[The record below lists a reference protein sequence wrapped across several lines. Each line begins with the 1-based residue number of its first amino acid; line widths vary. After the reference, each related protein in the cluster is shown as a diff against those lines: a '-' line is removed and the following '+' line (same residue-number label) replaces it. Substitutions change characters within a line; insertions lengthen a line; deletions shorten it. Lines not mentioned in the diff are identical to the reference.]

1 MSLMMVVKHTL
12 AGSTSFGF
20 RHVCLREFS
29 ITRVQVPVEIKGKV
43 GRTETE
49 VRGGYK
55 LSAVGLGT
63 QPGSSEGRAHD
74 FNFEP
79 SLQPLT
85 QLLKSQ
91 ALPHLVVRREHLCCN
106 MFWSDLHQVSFFEAL
121 SFIRAGSRCHGPWG
135 NFPDT

>member
-1 MSLMMVVKHTL
+1 MDLGMCAYVSLASRV
-12 AGSTSFGF
+12 
-20 RHVCLREFS
+20 RRCLWRLE
-29 ITRVQVPVEIKGKV
+29 GKV

-49 VRGGYK
+49 VTGGCK
-55 LSAVGLGT
+55 LPAVGLGT
-63 QPGSSEGRAHD
+63 QPGSSDGRAHD

-79 SLQPLT
+79 SLQPPT

-91 ALPHLVVRREHLCCN
+91 ALPHLVVRREHLCCS
-106 MFWSDLHQVSFFEAL
+106 MFWSDLYQVSFFEAL